1 MYKIFVFMLVL
12 MDFIIFIV
20 YLCKEIVILVYIIY
34 DDGDIECRIIYYC
47 GFIVGLMLYFVVF
60 VIVVE

>member
-34 DDGDIECRIIYYC
+34 DDGDIECRIIY
-47 GFIVGLMLYFVVF
+47 
-60 VIVVE
+60 